1 MRGNLI
7 ETLVEWQLWRTTLK
21 MQIKAF
27 YTWHKAKI
35 NDKVLTMNTIFEQ
48 FFFLKF
54 DVILNLINF
63 NFFWNFYSYM
73 V

>member
-48 FFFLKF
+48 FF
-54 DVILNLINF
+54 INF
-63 NFFWNFYSYM
+63 NFFWNFYSY
-73 V
+73 VV

>member
-7 ETLVEWQLWRTTLK
+7 ETLVESQLWRKTLK

-27 YTWHKAKI
+27 YTSHKAKI

-48 FFFLKF
+48 FF
-54 DVILNLINF
+54 ILNL
-63 NFFWNFYSYM
+63 M
-73 V
+73 

>member
-27 YTWHKAKI
+27 YTSHKAKI

-48 FFFLKF
+48 FF
-54 DVILNLINF
+54 INF
-63 NFFWNFYSYM
+63 NFFWNFYSY
-73 V
+73 VV

>member
-7 ETLVEWQLWRTTLK
+7 ETLVEWQLWRKTLK

-27 YTWHKAKI
+27 YTSHKAKI

-48 FFFLKF
+48 FFFL
-54 DVILNLINF
+54 NL
-63 NFFWNFYSYM
+63 M
-73 V
+73 

>member
-1 MRGNLI
+1 
-7 ETLVEWQLWRTTLK
+7 

-27 YTWHKAKI
+27 YTSHKAKI

-48 FFFLKF
+48 FFYLKF

-63 NFFWNFYSYM
+63 NFFWNFYSY
-73 V
+73 VV

>member
-7 ETLVEWQLWRTTLK
+7 ETLIEWQLWRKTLK

-27 YTWHKAKI
+27 YTSHKAKI

-48 FFFLKF
+48 FF
-54 DVILNLINF
+54 INF
-63 NFFWNFYSYM
+63 NFFWNFYSY
-73 V
+73 VV

>member
-48 FFFLKF
+48 FF
-54 DVILNLINF
+54 ILNLMWF
-63 NFFWNFYSYM
+63 
-73 V
+73 